1 MELHEEIKQQIPELL
16 DGLPVPFFIKDLDL
30 KYSVC
35 NSRFIRLFKG
45 KTKQEIIGRRLNDLL
60 PKAEAAY
67 HLSNDLKVLETG
79 MQISYR
85 LPVSTDEIVRDS
97 EIQGVT
103 KAPLINRQGKI
114 IGIIGILSFEC
125 SEEKAGNQTGNSGI
139 HSQNLLEASK
149 LQIQNKKLIDQ
160 ISDLINRQSDFEAP
174 ENRFEVALMALN
186 AGVWEWNPVT
196 DNIILNEKCFEILGI
211 TSGRVTR
218 EIFLSAVYHEDKD
231 RISEMWQRIALNPGW
246 FDFEFRAEVRNQL
259 RWIRISGYYFAP
271 SETPDMVATGVMID
285 VTDEMEFQDKLLQNR
300 SFLQT
305 VVDDQTEIV
314 CRFDES
320 GYLTFNN
327 KAFTRFFGTAIDLSG
342 NVRIKSLFDHR
353 DYIRLKRA
361 FGSLSPE
368 KTVAG
373 FMQKYLL
380 PGQKPLKI
388 QWTIRALY
396 RQGDVFSGH
405 QLVGHD
411 ITELEENRLAL
422 RRSEEMYRL
431 IAENSKDI
439 ITIHASNGQ
448 IEYVSPSVESI
459 LGYSASLIYGSDF
472 RLHVLEEDKEP
483 LAEVV
488 RKVAS
493 THKPLLA
500 EYRIINSSGEIIWF
514 ESMIQLHYDVKK
526 QPSGKLI
533 AVTRNIH
540 KRKIAQEQQK
550 QTESELKE
558 ANFTKDKFFSI
569 IAHDLRS
576 PFTSIIGFAR
586 LLSEEYA
593 DFSDEE
599 RMSMV
604 RQIQVSTEHTY
615 QLLDNLLT
623 WAKSQLGHTR
633 FQPETF
639 SILAIIRETV
649 VQAGAQAKL
658 KSIDLAVNSDVDLYV
673 HADIN
678 MMRVILRNLISN
690 AIKYS
695 FGGTSVE
702 VNLVKDENKARIEI
716 SDSGIGME
724 KETLDALFNLSD
736 KVVSSKG
743 TANERGTGLGLILV
757 KEFVDK
763 NAGTVS
769 VISTPGEGS
778 CFTLSF
784 LLAQKTE

>member
-1 MELHEEIKQQIPELL
+1 MELHEEISQQIPELL

-35 NSRFIRLFKG
+35 NSRFIRLFRG
-45 KTKQEIIGRRLNDLL
+45 KTKQQIIGSRLNDLL
-60 PKAEAAY
+60 PKPEAAY

-85 LPVSTDEIVRDS
+85 LPEFSSFEVEKA
-97 EIQGVT
+97 ELQGVT
-103 KAPLINRQGKI
+103 KAPLLNRQGKI
-114 IGIIGILSFEC
+114 IGIIGVLNFEC
-125 SEEKAGNQTGNSGI
+125 PEENVGKSANNGI
-139 HSQNLLEASK
+139 INVENEFESTK
-149 LQIQNKKLIDQ
+149 LQIQNKQLIDQ
-160 ISDLINRQSDFEAP
+160 ISDLINRQSDFEAF
-174 ENRFEVALMALN
+174 ESRFEVALLALN

-196 DNIILNEKCFEILGI
+196 DNILWNEKCFEILGI
-211 TSGRVTR
+211 TSGIISR
-218 EIFLSAVYHEDKD
+218 EAFLSVVYHEDKD

-271 SETPDMVATGVMID
+271 SETPDMVASGVMID

-314 CRFDES
+314 CRFDGN

-327 KAFTRFFGTAIDLSG
+327 KAFTRFFGTALNLSG

-368 KTVAG
+368 KTVTG

-396 RQGDVFSGH
+396 TQGDTFSGH

-459 LGYSASLIYGSDF
+459 LGYSPSLIYGTDF
-472 RLHVLEEDKEP
+472 RLHVVEEDKEP

-488 RKVAS
+488 RRVAS
-493 THKPLLA
+493 AHKPLLA
-500 EYRIINSSGEIIWF
+500 EYRIINSEGEIIWF
-514 ESMIQLHYDVKK
+514 ESMIQLHCDVKK

-599 RMSMV
+599 RLSMI

-639 SILAIIRETV
+639 SILAILRETV

-658 KSIDLAVNSDVDLYV
+658 KSIDLAVNSEEDLYV

-678 MMRVILRNLISN
+678 MIRVILRNLISN

-702 VNLVKDENKARIEI
+702 VNVINNSDTARIEI
-716 SDSGIGME
+716 LDSGVGME

-763 NAGTVS
+763 NEGTVS
-769 VISTPGEGS
+769 VKSTPGEGS
-778 CFTLSF
+778 CFTLTF
-784 LLAQKTE
+784 PLAQKTV